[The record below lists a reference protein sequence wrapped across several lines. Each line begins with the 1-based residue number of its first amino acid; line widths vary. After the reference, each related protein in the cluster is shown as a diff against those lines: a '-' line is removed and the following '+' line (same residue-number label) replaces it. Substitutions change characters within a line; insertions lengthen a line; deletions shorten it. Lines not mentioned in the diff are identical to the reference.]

1 MEKTIWRQCI
11 EKLQK
16 VDIPTFF
23 TSPEIA
29 LSKKFKKNVLD
40 RSSFTDRLCLLVID
54 EIHLVDQWGQSF
66 RPLDAE
72 IEKLRKRIPCHVPLL
87 GVSATLT
94 KSTRSR
100 ILDKAGFLPNYK
112 LTQTSLD
119 RPEIMQM
126 HRFMEHSKASCLDL

>member
-16 VDIPTFF
+16 VDISTIF

-40 RSSFTDRLCLLVID
+40 QSSFTDRLCLLAID

-66 RPLDAE
+66 KPLDAE
-72 IEKLRKRIPCHVPLL
+72 IEKLRKRIPCHVHLL

-100 ILDKAGFLPNYK
+100 ILDKVGFLPNYK

-119 RPEIMQM
+119 RPEIIV
-126 HRFMEHSKASCLDL
+126 RG